1 MTLEYAAPPTLLGLP
16 AVLLGETLAV
26 VAIELKLVAE
36 LHIAYGVET
45 GTTSRQRATAVVASW
60 SRRTAA
66 RRFGPAALSGAARR
80 ELQRRLFRRFARM
93 SVTVAPFLAGAVAGS
108 MLSRRETQKLGDKV
122 ARDLAKRSA
131 ADRAALARGVRER

>member
-1 MTLEYAAPPTLLGLP
+1 
-16 AVLLGETLAV
+16 
-26 VAIELKLVAE
+26 
-36 LHIAYGVET
+36 
-45 GTTSRQRATAVVASW
+45 
-60 SRRTAA
+60 
-66 RRFGPAALSGAARR
+66 
-80 ELQRRLFRRFARM
+80 M